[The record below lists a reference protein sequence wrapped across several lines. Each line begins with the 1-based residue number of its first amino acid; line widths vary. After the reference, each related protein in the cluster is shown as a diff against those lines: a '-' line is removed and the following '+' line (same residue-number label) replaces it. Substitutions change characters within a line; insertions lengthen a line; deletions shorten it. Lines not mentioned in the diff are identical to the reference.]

1 MLRPLLR
8 RLSLACVLGLS
19 SLPPTFA
26 ADSVLA
32 PGAAPQKV
40 LDKGAGEGPVWHA
53 QHGLLFS
60 GDGNIHQLSLT
71 GEFKVFRAGAGT
83 NGLLYDNKGRL
94 FACEHSARRVTRTDA
109 DGTIK
114 VLADNYGG
122 MKFNSPNDLTLDS
135 KGRLYFTDPR
145 YGERATMEMKDARGH
160 FVEGVYRIDP
170 DGSLSRILTSE
181 VDRPNGLVIT
191 SDDKHLFVADNNN
204 NQAGAARK
212 LWRFTLRDDG
222 SAIAE
227 SKKLIFDWGNS
238 RGPDGMELDAKGRL
252 FVAGG
257 LNQPQP
263 RHETNERKGG
273 VYVLTQDG
281 ELLEFIPIPRD
292 EVTNVAFGGTDKKTL
307 YITAGGSLW
316 SVQLKDAG
324 R

>member
-1 MLRPLLR
+1 MLR
-8 RLSLACVLGLS
+8 SMCLGLLVVIGLCQAMS
-19 SLPPTFA
+19 SQA

-32 PGAAPQKV
+32 PGAIPKKL
-40 LDKGAGEGPVWHA
+40 LDQGAGEGPVWHA

-60 GDGNIHQLSLT
+60 GDGNIHQLSLS

-83 NGLLYDNKGRL
+83 NGLLFDGQGRL
-94 FACEHSARRVTRTDA
+94 CACEHAARRVTRTER
-109 DGTIK
+109 DGTVK
-114 VLADNYGG
+114 VLADNYNG

-145 YGERATMEMKDARGH
+145 YGDRETMEMRDARGN
-160 FVEGVYRIDP
+160 FVEGVYRIDL

-191 SDDKHLFVADNNN
+191 SDDRHLFVADNNN
-204 NQAGAARK
+204 NQTGAARK
-212 LWRFTLRDDG
+212 LYRFTLRADG
-222 SAIAE
+222 SAIPE
-227 SKKLIFDWGNS
+227 SRKLIFDWGNS
-238 RGPDGMELDAKGRL
+238 RGPDGMELDQQGRL

-257 LNQPQP
+257 LNKAQPP
-263 RHETNERKGG
+263 HETNERKGG

-292 EVTNVAFGGTDKKTL
+292 EVTNVAFGGPDRKTL

-316 SVQLKDAG
+316 SVPVQVPG